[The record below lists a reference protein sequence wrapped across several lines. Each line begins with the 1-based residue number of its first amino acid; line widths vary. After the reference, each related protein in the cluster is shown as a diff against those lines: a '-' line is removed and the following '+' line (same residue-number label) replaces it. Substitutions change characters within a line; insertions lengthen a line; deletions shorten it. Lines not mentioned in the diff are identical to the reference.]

1 MATLNVAEHFRLDG
15 MLGESHRPSSR
26 TWCSSLIFTPPAE
39 CVISNGVIIAQDGN
53 LLVEPRPAVFTGNE
67 LKRIHLSPDDF
78 AIKVPRKEALKVR
91 VMDQVT
97 ELVTKEAI
105 LDLPAHKGEL
115 KADPGNDLL
124 KAAVISCEGRW
135 FTGLIRGQGFK
146 AGAMASS
153 AAWETFATV
162 VVGAVEAD
170 MAMA

>member
-1 MATLNVAEHFRLDG
+1 MVLISDLYTLR
-15 MLGESHRPSSR
+15 
-26 TWCSSLIFTPPAE
+26 AE

-78 AIKVPRKEALKVR
+78 VIRVPRKEALKVR

-105 LDLPAHKGEL
+105 LDLPARNGEL
-115 KADPGNDLL
+115 KADPSNDLL

-135 FTGLIRGQGFK
+135 FTGLIRGQGLK
-146 AGAMASS
+146 PEPWPQARRGKPLPRWW
-153 AAWETFATV
+153 WEPLKRTWPWP
-162 VVGAVEAD
+162 
-170 MAMA
+170 